1 MSLNFHYAAHTYVDN
16 WVVCDREARKVLGF
30 GSGATPTDKEAC
42 EQLKK
47 VANIYSVTRNFRK
60 EEDGCARLSPVWK
73 ALLEIQK
80 QPVNDTEAKY
90 CVEKLV
96 NTLKPTYGRELLS
109 AASKFLWMRFGS
121 PIIIYDSLTW
131 DWIRNQEGYSSITR
145 YNEFYDAWRKKFNE
159 HQKEIVAACEELLN
173 ANVTKFLCPS
183 EAEEKEFEQA
193 VKSQWFYE
201 RVFDFV
207 IVNDESQRGSLPK
220 V

>member
-1 MSLNFHYAAHTYVDN
+1 
-16 WVVCDREARKVLGF
+16 
-30 GSGATPTDKEAC
+30 
-42 EQLKK
+42 
-47 VANIYSVTRNFRK
+47 
-60 EEDGCARLSPVWK
+60 
-73 ALLEIQK
+73 
-80 QPVNDTEAKY
+80 
-90 CVEKLV
+90 
-96 NTLKPTYGRELLS
+96 
-109 AASKFLWMRFGS
+109 MRFGS

-131 DWIRNQEGYSSITR
+131 DWIRNQEGYSSITT
-145 YNEFYDAWRKKFNE
+145 YNEFYDAWRKKFDE